1 LKDDEFKL
9 EQFLTW
15 NATSLSLE
23 RYKAELHWSDT
34 RSECAKIA
42 LGVADL
48 FNIRPIGTLC
58 VFIVLRY

>member
-1 LKDDEFKL
+1 MKDYEYKL

-48 FNIRPIGTLC
+48 FNI
-58 VFIVLRY
+58 